1 MNIKVNLNKFLLPVM
16 KMFNTKFMLLIDK
29 QTQMVNTTHFRVLF
43 KKNLLTLR
51 RKWGFALAFVLL
63 PIVTMG
69 IFTAIKYAISDGISP
84 ERHNFD
90 CKLSCPIKKY
100 PNNILS
106 LYSAGLHLE

>member
-1 MNIKVNLNKFLLPVM
+1 
-16 KMFNTKFMLLIDK
+16 
-29 QTQMVNTTHFRVLF
+29 MVNTTHFRVLF